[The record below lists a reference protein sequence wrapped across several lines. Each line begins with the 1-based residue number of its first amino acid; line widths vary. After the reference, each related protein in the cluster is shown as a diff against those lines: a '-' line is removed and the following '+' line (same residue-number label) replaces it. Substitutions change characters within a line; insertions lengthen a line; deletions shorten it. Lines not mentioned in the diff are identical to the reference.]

1 MALNSIVAFYLYI
14 SQMLQE
20 ENHYLYFTDYE
31 TEAQKFILMVSY
43 WRLWCQEQSWEETL
57 DLFNSISGLHK
68 MYVFIC
74 F

>member
-43 WRLWCQEQSWEETL
+43 
-57 DLFNSISGLHK
+57 
-68 MYVFIC
+68 
-74 F
+74 